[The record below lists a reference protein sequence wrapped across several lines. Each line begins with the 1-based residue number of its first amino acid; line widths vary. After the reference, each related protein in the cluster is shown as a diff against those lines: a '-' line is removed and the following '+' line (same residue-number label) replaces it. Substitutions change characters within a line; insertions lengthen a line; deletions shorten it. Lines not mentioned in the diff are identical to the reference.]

1 MKGLM
6 NVDMLKKL
14 PETDIILRPI
24 DSKETDNILTPL
36 VDYVPIEDFN
46 NTIENIEATQNEKN
60 KRILTKVK
68 YLSKEQKRTYRL
80 VNNKSNALNDRID
93 LVDKKV
99 DMNKNNTDAKI
110 ADINIDLNDLHT
122 HIHEKFKGMKILD
135 IMILSGILL
144 NFIFEIILM
153 VIYSRGVL

>member
-1 MKGLM
+1 M

>member
-1 MKGLM
+1 MG
-6 NVDMLKKL
+6 MLINS

-24 DSKETDNILTPL
+24 DSKDDIIPL
-36 VDYVPIEDFN
+36 VESNYVPIDDFN
-46 NTIENIEATQNEKN
+46 STIENIKAAQNDDN

-80 VNNKSNALNDRID
+80 VNNKSNVLNDRID

-110 ADINIDLNDLHT
+110 TDINIDLNDLHT

-135 IMILSGILL
+135 IMILLGVLL

-153 VIYSRGVL
+153 VIYSR